1 MGTAVGNKD
10 EARKKGAESKLK
22 KKTQA
27 TMGEGDAF
35 LMRQEGD
42 QVRHLCLYR
51 RGGYCLQREVFIW
64 VDRGN
69 VIE

>member
-1 MGTAVGNKD
+1 MTDRSMGTAVGNKD

-42 QVRHLCLYR
+42 QVR
-51 RGGYCLQREVFIW
+51 QTPVP
-64 VDRGN
+64 V
-69 VIE
+69 